1 MAGDSFNL
9 HPLIFLRKNGYVTF
23 QIRGDIKLQF
33 PSTWFVIAPITSQFA
48 ADVNCTI
55 TTLLLNSVL

>member
-9 HPLIFLRKNGYVTF
+9 HPLIFLRKIGYVTF

-33 PSTWFVIAPITSQFA
+33 PSTWFVIAPITSLFA